1 MAGSLKDIAALKAL
15 AQQLKGTAA
24 EREREEAARAKA
36 EAERIERE
44 KQRIAEASIFR
55 TTMKGVNKLP
65 ESNRYVPQLPKPVI
79 TPPPAP
85 PKRKLNA
92 AEQKDDDAKVL
103 RESLSDLFGVE
114 HYMEEE
120 PSLNY
125 LAPGVGSDVMKR
137 LRKNYWPVQDELD
150 LHGLRRDD
158 ARETLAAFLHKAVQ
172 RNQRCVCVI
181 HGRGFGSRGGEPV
194 LKSMVHSWLVQT
206 DGVIAFCQ
214 AQAAEGGEGALI
226 VLLRAALR
234 PER

>member
-1 MAGSLKDIAALKAL
+1 MAGGLKNFADLKAL
-15 AQQLKGTAA
+15 SKQLKESSAERAAA
-24 EREREEAARAKA
+24 EAERLAEEAA
-36 EAERIERE
+36 RIERE
-44 KQRIAEASIFR
+44 KQKVAEAGMFR

-85 PKRKLNA
+85 KRKLTA
-92 AEQKDDDAKVL
+92 AEQKNDDAAVL

-114 HYMEEE
+114 HYLDEE

-158 ARETLAAFLHKAVQ
+158 ARNALAGFLGRAVQ
-172 RNQRCVCVI
+172 RNQRCVRVI